1 MYNQCEIVQDLLPL
15 YVDGACSESSAAM
28 VRDHLA
34 SCSQCK
40 VLYEKLCSDSGEEI
54 LKAEM
59 DAVVAKHERQVKR
72 KRLLT
77 ITTSVV
83 ITSVIALIVICL
95 LVWRLWPQ
103 PFSDLLPTDEDAIIC
118 FSAYTREKGENG
130 SIYDRI
136 GYDISC
142 RGHAEGSCNDPSEI
156 LDILATFS
164 YQQDFRNLFPVEL
177 DTVRPD
183 EHYDGRFAS
192 VDFYTG
198 IPECEY
204 FSIDFLTSGI
214 ILVFVRGQEEFRVYH
229 PTSQNTFD
237 MLIEYIQTHSEPVF
251 FPQPKFE

>member
-28 VRDHLA
+28 VKDHLA
-34 SCSQCK
+34 NCPQCK
-40 VLYEKLCSDSGEEI
+40 DLYEKLCSDSGEEI

-59 DAVVAKHERQVKR
+59 DTVVAKHERQVKR

-103 PFSDLLPTDEDAIIC
+103 PFSALLPTDEDAIIC
-118 FSAYTREKGENG
+118 FSAHTTEDVENG
-130 SIYDRI
+130 DIV
-136 GYDISC
+136 YDISC
-142 RGHAEGSCNDPSEI
+142 RSHAEDSCNDPSEI

-164 YQQDFRNLFPVEL
+164 YQQDFRNLLPGGV
-177 DTVRPD
+177 DTVQPD
-183 EHYDGRFAS
+183 EHFDGRIAD
-192 VDFYTG
+192 VEFYTG

-204 FSIDFLTSGI
+204 FSITFLTSGI
-214 ILVFVRGQEEFRVYH
+214 IVVFVRGQEGFRVYH

-237 MLIEYIQTHSEPVF
+237 MLIEYIQTHGEQVF
-251 FPQPKFE
+251 LPAPQY